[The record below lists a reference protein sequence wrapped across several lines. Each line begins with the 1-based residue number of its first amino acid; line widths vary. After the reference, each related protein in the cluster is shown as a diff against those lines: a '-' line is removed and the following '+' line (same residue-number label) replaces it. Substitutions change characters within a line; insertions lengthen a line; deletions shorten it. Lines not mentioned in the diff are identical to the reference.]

1 MTIGAK
7 LPSACQWTAKAR
19 KSTKFENKN
28 NMATTCGAA
37 VVSLIEE
44 LLADNSVLEEASSCE
59 NDELLFFL
67 LIDSKER
74 KSVVRTDNYFER
86 IIPLYSFSD
95 FRSHFRMSKTT
106 VSCLNLERLLAACP
120 DLPHEQRNG
129 GRSVIDLEKQ
139 VLITMWILFNP
150 EYLGS
155 VADRFNVTTMNSTL
169 IVKAF
174 TCCSYK

>member
-1 MTIGAK
+1 MKIKTTW
-7 LPSACQWTAKAR
+7 PTA
-19 KSTKFENKN
+19 
-28 NMATTCGAA
+28 CGAA

-86 IIPLYSFSD
+86 IIPLYSFSH

-129 GRSVIDLEKQ
+129 GRPVIDLEKQ

-150 EYLGS
+150 ECLGS

-174 TCCSYK
+174 TRCSYK